1 MEIKLWGPALSWAGA
16 GGGVW
21 PPCRRIPGVG
31 AALTGPAYN
40 EKLLIYHSD
49 KTSRSFVTTT
59 CPRQGHGTRWELICR
74 VVLQRWRPASQN
86 FDFPRWD
93 GHWTRTRTGQL
104 PKYFKTAGAMLTTGA
119 GNWPLPVLTIPS
131 NTYQYIYNG
140 PLSHSASST
149 SEEET
154 IRQKYSISLLTIC

>member
-49 KTSRSFVTTT
+49 KTSRPLVCYHHLSPARTRDEMRIDLQSCFTKMTACFPKFRFPPMGWIGTLDTDTDRTIAQIFYNRRSRVDHRSRKLATT
-59 CPRQGHGTRWELICR
+59 CFYHQTLINTFTMVLCHCTDCELCQWTSGRGFECFWE
-74 VVLQRWRPASQN
+74 
-86 FDFPRWD
+86 
-93 GHWTRTRTGQL
+93 
-104 PKYFKTAGAMLTTGA
+104 
-119 GNWPLPVLTIPS
+119 
-131 NTYQYIYNG
+131 
-140 PLSHSASST
+140 
-149 SEEET
+149 
-154 IRQKYSISLLTIC
+154 